1 MEKAQGA
8 GRAVLYV
15 HLTLFIYTHVRY
27 THLVSTTHLRNP
39 QTQTRADTH
48 PHSPE
53 RIYLTNPC
61 SNCISLRLD
70 ECVHMETDAC
80 VPVFYN
86 GNRLP
91 AVGTG
96 DPSKNVALFGELFKV
111 PIYFPIPLELGSDVP

>member
-1 MEKAQGA
+1 ML
-8 GRAVLYV
+8 VCTSHSLYLHTSTV
-15 HLTLFIYTHVRY
+15 HTSGVY
-27 THLVSTTHLRNP
+27 NP
-39 QTQTRADTH
+39 SQKSADPNTRTH

-53 RIYLTNPC
+53 RISLANPC
-61 SNCISLRLD
+61 SDRISLRLD

-91 AVGTG
+91 AVGTW

-111 PIYFPIPLELGSDVP
+111 PIYFPIPLELGSDVL